1 MKAAKIKR
9 ILVPTDFSK
18 TGQLAIEHAGLLA
31 RVFKADLYILHSIEV
46 METIYSIENPSIILN
61 DLEEVEKTASEELNK
76 IASKLKKQHAIP
88 VKTICTRGKCYLE
101 ILQAVKDQ
109 NIDIVVMGTHGT
121 GGFDEYF
128 IGSNAHKTVTMCPC
142 PVMTIQTISKKTGF
156 SNIVLPI
163 DNSLHSRQKVDL
175 TIAIANRYGSKI
187 HILGLLGK
195 GDDTDQKKFRIKLD
209 SVEKAVKKAGLPYLI
224 KISKGDN
231 LAVTAMNYSK
241 KVKADLIVVL
251 ADHESEMKGTF
262 LGALSKQ
269 IINHSKIP
277 VLSIKPIEGNFEPL
291 SLAGATP
298 F

>member
-1 MKAAKIKR
+1 MKATIKR

-18 TGQLAIEHAGLLA
+18 TAQLAIEHAALLA
-31 RVFKADLYILHSIEV
+31 RLFKADLYILHSIEV
-46 METIYSIENPSIILN
+46 METIYSIENPAIILN
-61 DLEEVEKTASEELNK
+61 DLKEVEKTASEELNK
-76 IASKLKKQHAIP
+76 IASKLKKQHAIS
-88 VKTICTRGKCYLE
+88 VKTICTRGKCYFE

-109 NIDIVVMGTHGT
+109 NIDIVVMGTHGA

-156 SNIVLPI
+156 TNIVLPI
-163 DNSLHSRQKVDL
+163 DDSFHSRQKVDL

-187 HILGLLGK
+187 HILGLQGK
-195 GDDTDQKKFRIKLD
+195 AGDTDPKKFRIKLD

-251 ADHESEMKGTF
+251 ADHESEMSGSF
-262 LGALSKQ
+262 LGAFSKQ
-269 IINHSKIP
+269 IINHSRIP
-277 VLSIKPIEGNFEPL
+277 VLSIKPIEGNFEAI